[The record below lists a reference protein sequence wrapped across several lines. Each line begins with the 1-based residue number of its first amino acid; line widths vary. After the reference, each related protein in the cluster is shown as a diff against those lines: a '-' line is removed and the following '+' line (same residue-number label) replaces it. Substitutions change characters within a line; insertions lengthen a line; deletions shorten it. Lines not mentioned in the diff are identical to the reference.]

1 MIYLDNAATTF
12 PKPECVY
19 SYMDYVNRNLSFNA
33 GRGEYK
39 EANEAHKL
47 IDDART
53 KVGHIVGKSGK
64 SVVFASSATEALNQ
78 IIYGLHLSIS
88 DSVLVTPFEHNAVV
102 RPLYNLVREKGI
114 EVKQIPFDNVDW
126 NLKKEVFENLLTVYK
141 PKAVFVSQISNVTG
155 YEIPY
160 EEIFSIAKQH
170 GAVTVLDAS
179 QGFGIK
185 EIQETDNIDYIVFA
199 GHKSLYGQFG
209 VGGFISLG
217 DDVLSIVKAG
227 GTGSDS
233 LNTSMP
239 SVLPYRYEAGSYN
252 VVAVSSLC
260 ASIDWLKDKKIYE
273 EEKALTKY
281 LISRLREIDN
291 IHMYIPQNGNVFGI
305 VSITV
310 DNYSPLDVGN
320 ILYDEYEIAVR
331 TGFHCAPFIHTFLG
345 TVNLGGTV
353 RISLGAFN
361 TKDDVDILADALKSL

>member
-39 EANEAHKL
+39 ESNEAYRL
-47 IDDART
+47 IDDARN
-53 KVGHIVGKSGK
+53 KVGRIAGKSGK
-64 SVVFASSATEALNQ
+64 SVVFSSSATEALNQ
-78 IIYGLHLSIS
+78 IIYGLSLSHS
-88 DSVLVTPFEHNAVV
+88 DSVFVSPFEHNAVV
-102 RPLYNLVREKGI
+102 RPLYNLVSKNGI
-114 EVKQIPFDNVDW
+114 EVKQIPFDIANW
-126 NLKKEVFENLLTVYK
+126 NLRKEEFENLLTVHK

-160 EEIFSIAKQH
+160 EKIFSIAKQH

-179 QGFGIK
+179 QGFGVK
-185 EIQETDNIDYIVFA
+185 EIQETANTDYLVFA

-217 DDVLSIVKAG
+217 DDVLSVVKAG

-239 SVLPYRYEAGSYN
+239 FALPYKFEAGSCN
-252 VVAVSSLC
+252 VVAISSLC
-260 ASIDWLKDKKIYE
+260 ASIDWLRDKKIYE
-273 EEKALTKY
+273 EEKALTEY
-281 LISRLREIDN
+281 LISGLSEIDN
-291 IHMYIPQNGNVFGI
+291 IHMYIPKNGDVFGI

-310 DNYSPLDVGN
+310 DNYSPADVGN
-320 ILYDEYEIAVR
+320 ILYDEYGIAVR
-331 TGFHCAPFIHTFLG
+331 TGFHCAPFVHTFLG

-361 TKDDVDILADALKSL
+361 TKDDVDGLMNALKSL

>member
-1 MIYLDNAATTF
+1 MIYLDNAATTY

-39 EANEAHKL
+39 EANEASRL
-47 IDDART
+47 IDDARN

-64 SVVFASSATEALNQ
+64 SVVFSSSATEALNQ
-78 IIYGLHLSIS
+78 IIYGLPLSSS
-88 DSVLVTPFEHNAVV
+88 DTVFVSPFEHNAVV
-102 RPLYNLVREKGI
+102 RPLYNLVKSKGI
-114 EVKQIPFDNVDW
+114 EVKQIPFDSSTW
-126 NLKKEVFENLLTVYK
+126 SLKNDELKSLLTIHK

-160 EEIFSIAKQH
+160 EEIFRLAKKS
-170 GAVTVLDAS
+170 GAITVLDAS
-179 QGFGIK
+179 QGFGVK
-185 EIQETDNIDYIVFA
+185 EIENADNIDYVVFA

-209 VGGFISLG
+209 VGGFVALNGDSLS
-217 DDVLSIVKAG
+217 VVKAG

-239 SVLPYRYEAGSYN
+239 SGLPYKFEAGSHN
-252 VVAVSSLC
+252 VVAISSLC
-260 ASIDWLKDKKIYE
+260 ASIDWLKERNIYA
-273 EEKALTKY
+273 EEKALTEY
-281 LISRLREIDN
+281 LISRLRELKNVHIF
-291 IHMYIPQNGNVFGI
+291 IPQDEKVFGI
-305 VSITV
+305 VSIMV
-310 DNYSPLDVGN
+310 DNYSPADVGN
-320 ILYDEYEIAVR
+320 ILYDEFGIALR

-361 TKDDVDILADALKSL
+361 TKEDVDALIDSLESL

>member
-39 EANEAHKL
+39 ESNEAYRL
-47 IDDART
+47 IDDARN
-53 KVGHIVGKSGK
+53 KVGRIVGKSGK
-64 SVVFASSATEALNQ
+64 TVVFSSSATEALNQ
-78 IIYGLHLSIS
+78 IIYGLSLSRS
-88 DSVLVTPFEHNAVV
+88 DSVFVSPFEHNAVV
-102 RPLYNLVREKGI
+102 RPLYNLVREKVI
-114 EVKQIPFDNVDW
+114 EVKQIPFDTANW
-126 NLKKEVFENLLTVYK
+126 NLRKEEFENSLTVYK

-179 QGFGIK
+179 QGFGVK
-185 EIQETDNIDYIVFA
+185 GIQETDNIDYLVFA

-209 VGGFISLG
+209 VGGFIALG
-217 DDVLSIVKAG
+217 DDILSIVKAG
-227 GTGSDS
+227 GTGSDG

-239 SVLPYRYEAGSYN
+239 SVLPYKFEAGSYN
-252 VVAVSSLC
+252 VIAISSLC
-260 ASIDWLKDKKIYE
+260 ASIDWLRDKKIYE
-273 EEKALTKY
+273 EEKALTEY
-281 LISRLREIDN
+281 LIFGLSEMDN
-291 IHMYIPQNGNVFGI
+291 IHMYIPKNGDVFGI

-310 DNYSPLDVGN
+310 DNYSPADVGN
-320 ILYDEYEIAVR
+320 ILYDDYGIAVR
-331 TGFHCAPFIHTFLG
+331 TGFHCASFVHTFLG
-345 TVNLGGTV
+345 TVNLGGTI

-361 TKDDVDILADALKSL
+361 TKDDVDVLINALKSL